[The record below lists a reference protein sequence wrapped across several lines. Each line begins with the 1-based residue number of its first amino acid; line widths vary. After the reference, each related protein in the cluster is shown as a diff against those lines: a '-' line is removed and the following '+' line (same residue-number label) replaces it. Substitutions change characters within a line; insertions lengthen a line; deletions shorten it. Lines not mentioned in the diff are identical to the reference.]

1 MFPRHWVFGDA
12 WYVEMPQ
19 SLQLK
24 LSELDLWPRTR
35 PVARRHYSL
44 PAGVSRSQ
52 PRSVSGWVSGS
63 WVHLLRIQHLCRGL
77 LQALGLLLLWP
88 WVPARYVLMPCIQ
101 RKVPEGSGKMA
112 SSSQPTPS
120 QPTQPQTCP
129 PTPCRSPRGPEAHP
143 GVVRGILQPRM
154 IHPPAACP
162 WGSPW
167 PPCPSSPEGPALQ
180 VRGGSP
186 GGSHGSLSYR
196 SQHPS
201 PGSWEDGVQPL
212 PSGPEGLRR
221 QGKPQAR

>member
-24 LSELDLWPRTR
+24 LSELDLWTRTR

-88 WVPARYVLMPCIQ
+88 WVPGELPH
-101 RKVPEGSGKMA
+101 S
-112 SSSQPTPS
+112 
-120 QPTQPQTCP
+120 TQPP
-129 PTPCRSPRGPEAHP
+129 GSHPCR
-143 GVVRGILQPRM
+143 L
-154 IHPPAACP
+154 
-162 WGSPW
+162 
-167 PPCPSSPEGPALQ
+167 PCFT
-180 VRGGSP
+180 
-186 GGSHGSLSYR
+186 
-196 SQHPS
+196 
-201 PGSWEDGVQPL
+201 GSW
-212 PSGPEGLRR
+212 PSALRFLFLFY
-221 QGKPQAR
+221 